1 MNCKP
6 GDLAV
11 VRSTCPLEHIRGH
24 VLRTV
29 RWIGELDGF
38 PDIWEF
44 DWCGDKQP
52 SDDGKFWVL
61 RNNVWKGA
69 EMSHKLLPCPFCGGA
84 AKLHTTAFG
93 RPVMKWVQCT
103 ACEAGATAFTA
114 VEHAYLAWN
123 NRVSDRQLRLE
134 LNAEVATNG

>member
-24 VLRTV
+24 ILRTV
-29 RWIGELDGF
+29 RWVGELDGF

-52 SDDGKFWVL
+52 SDDGKSCNGGFIPD
-61 RNNVWKGA
+61 RY
-69 EMSHKLLPCPFCGGA
+69 LLPISG
-84 AKLHTTAFG
+84 L
-93 RPVMKWVQCT
+93 PVHD
-103 ACEAGATAFTA
+103 E
-114 VEHAYLAWN
+114 
-123 NRVSDRQLRLE
+123 VSEDLKE
-134 LNAEVATNG
+134 PA